1 MHDCVEE
8 NRQLA
13 SSFSGVLSFSTPG
26 VRDEEERRTI
36 SIRKNTGNKV
46 GQFAGLRKAG
56 LTLQEC
62 MRTQNSVCCPY

>member
-13 SSFSGVLSFSTPG
+13 SSFTGVLSFSSPG
-26 VRDEEERRTI
+26 ARDEERRTI
-36 SIRKNTGNKV
+36 SIRKDNGNKA

-56 LTLQEC
+56 LTL
-62 MRTQNSVCCPY
+62 

>member
-13 SSFSGVLSFSTPG
+13 SSFTGVLSFSSPG
-26 VRDEEERRTI
+26 ARDEERRTI
-36 SIRKNTGNKV
+36 SIREDNGNKV

-56 LTLQEC
+56 LTL
-62 MRTQNSVCCPY
+62 